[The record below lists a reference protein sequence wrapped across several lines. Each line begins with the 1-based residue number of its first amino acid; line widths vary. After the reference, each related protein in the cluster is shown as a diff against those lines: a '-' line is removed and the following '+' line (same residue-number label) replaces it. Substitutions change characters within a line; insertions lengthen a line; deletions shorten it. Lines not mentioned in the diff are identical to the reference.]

1 MKTGK
6 AAAVLKW

>member
-6 AAAVLKW
+6 AKIVP